1 MCSLY
6 SEVGSRD
13 TFSVAVGLR
22 QEVVKLGMN
31 MDSMRVSFGEPQLYN
46 VFKFLFVCL
55 FFVCFCLYLSIAF
68 FLLTRVA
75 RPGWR
80 RFGSYILLNDLF
92 LVWGNKLICFLFS

>member
-31 MDSMRVSFGEPQLYN
+31 MDSMRVSFGEPQLYIMFLSFCLF
-46 VFKFLFVCL
+46 VCFLFV
-55 FFVCFCLYLSIAF
+55 FVFIYQ
-68 FLLTRVA
+68 
-75 RPGWR
+75 
-80 RFGSYILLNDLF
+80 
-92 LVWGNKLICFLFS
+92 